1 MIRVSFIII
10 FISLL
15 ACNALP
21 SQNISK
27 IIDVNEFDKKSKSV
41 KDVVI
46 IDLRTEKEV
55 VKGIIP
61 GAIQMDF
68 YKDDF
73 SNNLKQLDKDKTYMV
88 YCGSGGR
95 SGKTAKLMSDQG
107 FKEVYDLKGGITAWK
122 EEGKE
127 IGELK

>member
-88 YCGSGGR
+88 YCGYGGR